1 MSMTHYMEL
10 LAVNQPWNLLLF
22 MAVPVILAETVA
34 ITELFILYSRP
45 TGGSLVMLNRG
56 ASILAGIYF
65 AGVFGYLLLTVVI
78 PLTVG
83 DQWRGAVDVVA
94 VGAYL
99 SGVVPLLGMALLDL
113 GVIGHGFGAERKLKW
128 HALFVAMFLVVAHI
142 AMIFGMLDPTVF
154 SGSDRHSGHASSHVM
169 EHDGNHGGMP
179 RSD

>member
-45 TGGSLVMLNRG
+45 AGGPLVVLNRG
-56 ASILAGIYF
+56 ASVLAGFYF
-65 AGVFGYLLLTVVI
+65 AGVFGYLLLTAVI
-78 PLTVG
+78 PLTSSG
-83 DQWRGAVDVVA
+83 QWRGVIDIVA

-113 GVIGHGFGAERKLKW
+113 GLIGRGFSAERRLKW
-128 HALFVAMFLVVAHI
+128 HALFVAAFLVVAHV

-154 SGSDRHSGHASSHVM
+154 SGSDTHSGHTAAHVM

-179 RSD
+179 PSH